1 MLSIEEVRKHNTDK
15 DCWVIINGH
24 CYDLTEF
31 AKTHPGGSK
40 IIYREAGKDATVKY
54 SQVHPPNFVFDFLEK
69 KYHLGP
75 VETQENV
82 EAKEV
87 VAKKVPPLTAILNLY
102 DLEAVARSILD
113 DGAWAYYSSGSG
125 NEISQRENE
134 EAFNRIYF
142 KPRILVNVEKVD
154 TGTTL
159 LGTKTSLPFYITA
172 TALGKLG
179 NQEGEVVLTRAAGTR
194 NIIQMIPTLASC
206 SLDEIIE
213 AKVPRQTQWYQVYVN
228 KNRDLTASLIKKAES
243 KGVTAICVTV
253 DAPQLGRRE
262 KDMRVKFKDDAPEVQ
277 SEHDISRNQG
287 AARAISS
294 FIDPSL
300 SWNDLPFLRSVTKGK
315 LVLKGIQCREDAV
328 LAAKAGVDG
337 IIISNHGGRQLDTCR
352 SSIEILEEV
361 MKCLQEEDLKLE
373 VLIDG
378 GIRRGSDIYKAIA
391 MGASGV
397 GIGRPFLY
405 AMSAYGQQ
413 GVEYAIVI

>member
-54 SQVHPPNFVFDFLEK
+54 SQVHPPTFVFDFLDK

-75 VETQENV
+75 VETQESV
-82 EAKEV
+82 ETKEA

-102 DLEAVARSILD
+102 DIEAVARSVLD

-159 LGTKTSLPFYITA
+159 LGTRTSLPFYITA

-179 NQEGEVVLTRAAGTR
+179 HPEGEVVLTRAAGTR

-213 AKVPRQTQWYQVYVN
+213 AKVPTQTQWYQVYVN

-243 KGVTAICVTV
+243 KGVTAICITV

-300 SWNDLPFLRSVTKGK
+300 SWDDLPFLRSVIKGK
-315 LVLKGIQCREDAV
+315 LVLKGIQCGEDAV
-328 LAAKAGVDG
+328 LAAKAGVNG

-361 MKCLQEEDLKLE
+361 MKSLREKDLKLE

-391 MGASGV
+391 MGAGGV

-413 GVEYAIVI
+413 GVEYAIVT